1 MIKNSA
7 AGVIG
12 ASSLVGGCMVTAL
25 RQAGRQVVAFSRKPT
40 PGKNTEGVTW
50 QLLPEPGSLATGHQ
64 QIQDWLCVAP
74 IWHLP
79 DYFPLLEA
87 CGARSVV
94 ALSSTSRFTK
104 TQSSD
109 IAEHAIAARF
119 AEGEQRLQEWA
130 QSRGV
135 RWVVLRPTLIYGLG
149 RDKNIAEITRF
160 VRRFG
165 FFPVLGKAMGLRQPI
180 HAEDVAGAC
189 VVALGSPA
197 AANRSYN
204 ISGAEVLTYREMLG
218 RVFVALRRPTRLVP
232 VPLVLFKLAVGCLQ
246 LLPRYR
252 NWSAAMAERM
262 NRDMVFD
269 HTDAARD
276 FGFSPRPFALKPAD
290 VQSAVAPATIIPPEL
305 ES

>member
-1 MIKNSA
+1 VIDKSA
-7 AGVIG
+7 TGVIG

-25 RQAGRQVVAFSRKPT
+25 RQARRQVVAFSRKPAQ
-40 PGKNTEGVTW
+40 GKNSEGVTW
-50 QLLPEPGSLATGHQ
+50 QLLPEPGNLATGHEP
-64 QIQDWLCVAP
+64 IHDWLCVAP

-87 CGARSVV
+87 CGARCVV

-104 TQSSD
+104 SRSSD
-109 IAEHAIAARF
+109 VAEHAIAANF

-160 VRRFG
+160 VGRFG
-165 FFPVLGKAMGLRQPI
+165 FFPVFGKATGLRQPI

-189 VVALGSPA
+189 VAALGSPA
-197 AANRSYN
+197 AANRAYN
-204 ISGAEVLTYREMLG
+204 MSGAEVLTYREMLG

-232 VPLVLFKLAVGCLQ
+232 VPLVLFKLAVWCLR

-252 NWSAAMAERM
+252 SWSPAMAERM

-269 HTDAARD
+269 HADAARD
-276 FGFSPRPFALKPAD
+276 FGFRPRPFALKPAD
-290 VQSAVAPATIIPPEL
+290 VQAPVAP
-305 ES
+305 